1 LRRGVITIK
10 TGIDKVTPEF
20 KSKII
25 NSAQAAAVIESG
37 DRIWAT
43 GLSATPIEFLVELC
57 KRREELR
64 DVELFTALL
73 TEPFDFLK
81 PEFRGHISNSSIF
94 FGPLEKQA
102 KALGNTV
109 PYSYHLS
116 EVPEALEYVHECNV
130 LAITVTEPDQDGY
143 MSMGPC
149 GGIGCYAALQRAEKV
164 IVSVNPK
171 LPYVLGERNRI
182 HASEATHI
190 ILTTAD
196 IPTAPSRQPTVIDQ
210 AIADRLLPY
219 INDGDTLQ
227 IGIGGIPDALG
238 YSLESKKDLGIHTE
252 MLTDCIVHLA
262 KIGVV
267 NGRRKNHYPNKIVF
281 SFAFGSQDLMDFVDR
296 NDDLVILPGEE
307 TIATNEAARNDNFV
321 SVNTCLMVD
330 LTGQVAAESV
340 GFTQI
345 SATGGQL
352 PLVRAAK
359 QSKGGRSF
367 IALASARKNNERRE
381 SNIQLAFPPGT
392 AVTTPRSDAQFIVTE
407 YGVADMRQR
416 SLEDRAR
423 SLIEIAHPDFRKSLL
438 HDAQQVGL
446 IRPDMS

>member
-1 LRRGVITIK
+1 
-10 TGIDKVTPEF
+10 
-20 KSKII
+20 
-25 NSAQAAAVIESG
+25 
-37 DRIWAT
+37 
-43 GLSATPIEFLVELC
+43 LSATPIDFLVALC
-57 KRREELR
+57 ERREELH
-64 DVELFTALL
+64 DVDLFTALL
-73 TEPFDFLK
+73 TEPFDFIN
-81 PEFRGHISNSSIF
+81 PEFRGHIGNNSIF
-94 FGPLEKQA
+94 FGPLEKQVQS
-102 KALGNTV
+102 LGNTV

-116 EVPEALEYVHECNV
+116 EVSEALEHVHECNV

-164 IVSVNPK
+164 IVSVNPN

-182 HASEATHI
+182 HVREATHI
-190 ILTTAD
+190 IQTAAD
-196 IPTAPSRQPTVIDQ
+196 VPTAPSKAPTATDQ

-227 IGIGGIPDALG
+227 IGIGGIPNALG

-252 MLTDCIVHLA
+252 MLTDSVVHLA
-262 KIGVV
+262 KKGVV
-267 NGRRKNHYPNKIVF
+267 NGHRKNHYPNKIVF
-281 SFAFGSQDLMDFVDR
+281 SFAFGSQDLMDFVHR

-307 TIATNEAARNDNFV
+307 TIATTEAAKNDNFV

-367 IALASARKNNERRE
+367 IALASTRKNDEEQE
-381 SNIQLAFPPGT
+381 SNIRLAFPAGT
-392 AVTTPRSDAQFIVTE
+392 AVTTPRSDAHYIVTE
-407 YGVADMRQR
+407 YGVANMQQR
-416 SLEDRAR
+416 SLEERAR
-423 SLIEIAHPDFRKSLL
+423 SLIGIAHPEFRDGLL
-438 HDAQQVGL
+438 RDASEVGL
-446 IRPDMS
+446 IRPNNNRTVI

>member
-1 LRRGVITIK
+1 M
-10 TGIDKVTPEF
+10 GIDKVTPEF
-20 KSKII
+20 NSKII
-25 NSAQAAAVIESG
+25 SSGQAAAIIESG
-37 DRIWAT
+37 DRVWAG
-43 GLSATPIEFLVELC
+43 GLSATPIDFLVELC
-57 KRREELR
+57 KRRKELH

-73 TEPFDFLK
+73 TEPFEFLN
-81 PEFRGHISNSSIF
+81 PEFRGHIGNNSFF
-94 FGPLEKQA
+94 FGPLEKQVQ
-102 KALGNTV
+102 ALGNTV
-109 PYSYHLS
+109 SYSYHLS
-116 EVPEALEYVHECNV
+116 ELSEAIEHIHECNV
-130 LAITVTEPDQDGY
+130 MAITVTEPDQGGY

-149 GGIGCYAALQRAEKV
+149 GGIGCYAAFQRAEKV
-164 IVSVNPK
+164 IVSVNPN

-182 HASEATHI
+182 HAIEATHI
-190 ILTTAD
+190 IQTAAD
-196 IPTAPSRQPTVIDQ
+196 IPTAPSKQPTATDQ

-227 IGIGGIPDALG
+227 IGIGGIPNALG

-252 MLTDCIVHLA
+252 MLTDCIVYLA
-262 KIGVV
+262 KKGVV

-281 SFAFGSQDLMDFVDR
+281 SFAFGSQDLLDFVHE

-359 QSKGGRSF
+359 QSRGGRSF
-367 IALASARKNNERRE
+367 IALASTRKSNEKQE
-381 SNIQLAFPPGT
+381 SNIRLACPPGT
-392 AVTTPRSDAQFIVTE
+392 AITTPRSDVQYIVTE

-416 SLEDRAR
+416 SLEERAR
-423 SLIEIAHPDFRKSLL
+423 SLIDIAHPDFRQGLL
-438 HDAQQVGL
+438 HSAREAGL
-446 IRPDMS
+446 IRPKIS